1 MTGDNK
7 VTARNAAAVRLPST
21 ASSSGSARGIVNSSS
36 SSPTILASVLP
47 SSENGRYAL
56 LYCSLLALQFGL
68 QPLISSRFTA
78 HGVSKSSVVIAI
90 ELQKI
95 VIAVIVLMGGPT
107 IEIDKI
113 RDTWSLKE
121 SLRTAALPATLYAI
135 QNLCIQYGY
144 SYLDS
149 MTFSLLNQT
158 KVSQYL
164 CPSSCLLSL
173 FPSLSID
180 RSICL
185 SPGPSFD

>member
-1 MTGDNK
+1 MAGDSK
-7 VTARNAAAVRLPST
+7 VTARNAAVRLPST
-21 ASSSGSARGIVNSSS
+21 ASSSGSARGIAMNSSS

-47 SSENGRYAL
+47 NSENGRYAL

-78 HGVSKSSVVIAI
+78 QGVSKSSVVIAI

-95 VIAVIVLMGGPT
+95 VIAAIVLLSGPT

-164 CPSSCLLSL
+164 RLFSC
-173 FPSLSID
+173 F
-180 RSICL
+180 
-185 SPGPSFD
+185 